1 MQNQKT
7 PVQVFAQSNPRFS
20 GVVLLLIGAVFLYF
34 AVAAP
39 VLHAS
44 VGAHIAISG
53 KGAIGGGIFVILGL
67 ILILFGSRALSSM
80 QAASSGSNTPIFIFG
95 GLLAVIGIIAI
106 ETLKSHLRANGYV
119 L

>member
-20 GVVLLLIGAVFLYF
+20 GVVLLLVGAVFMYF
-34 AVAAP
+34 SVAAP
-39 VLHAS
+39 VLHAPI
-44 VGAHIAISG
+44 GAHIAISG

-67 ILILFGSRALSSM
+67 ILMLFGGRALSSM
-80 QAASSGSNTPIFIFG
+80 QGASSGSKVPIFILG
-95 GLLAVIGIIAI
+95 GLLAVVGIIAM
-106 ETLKSHLRANGYV
+106 ETLKAHLRAKGYV